1 MGKRHFFQSEM
12 KDDYYLESVL
22 VLDDNETF
30 SKLKGTSVII
40 FDDTAEAND
49 AVEKIEETSDIQI
62 AFNSVLSGHAEEVS
76 LDRLVRFYLNN
87 V

>member
-1 MGKRHFFQSEM
+1 VGKRHFFQSEREN
-12 KDDYYLESVL
+12 DYYLESVL

-30 SKLKGTSVII
+30 SKLEGASVII
-40 FDDTAEAND
+40 FDDTAEANN

-62 AFNSVLSGHAEEVS
+62 AFNSVLSGYAEEVS

-87 V
+87 T